1 MTFNQKK
8 NKLLARLQS
17 TMSSILGEQTHI
29 FKMVGENQDFMLV
42 IDRQLRIHDF
52 HGGDN
57 SQSGCTNLL
66 IYNFFAEN
74 CMKMKEFGLRGGR
87 VPGSANACTKG
98 MY

>member
-1 MTFNQKK
+1 
-8 NKLLARLQS
+8 
-17 TMSSILGEQTHI
+17 MSSILGEQTHI
-29 FKMVGENQDFMLV
+29 FKRVGENQDFMLV
-42 IDRQLRIHDF
+42 IDSGGSQDF

-57 SQSGCTNLL
+57 SQSGCANLL